1 MRVTWHPL
9 ARAEMMDAA
18 KFYSA
23 RNPQVGAEFLDAVD
37 VAARTVGEDPGRN
50 RELGS
55 GVRRYLMPRFPYALH
70 YDILLDRVRILTVKH
85 HSQDKDFSRGRQ
97 ED

>member
-37 VAARTVGEDPGRN
+37 VAARTVSEDPRRN
-50 RELGS
+50 REIES
-55 GVRRYLMPRFPYALH
+55 GVRRCLMRRFPYALH
-70 YDILLDRVRILTVKH
+70 YDILPDRVRILAVKH
-85 HSQDKDFSRGRQ
+85 HSQDQDFSRERQ
-97 ED
+97 ND